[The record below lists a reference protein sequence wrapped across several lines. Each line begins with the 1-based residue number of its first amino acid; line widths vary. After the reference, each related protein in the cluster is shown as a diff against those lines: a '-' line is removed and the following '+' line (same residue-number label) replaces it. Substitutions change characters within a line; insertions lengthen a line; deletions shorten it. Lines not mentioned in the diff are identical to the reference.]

1 MKDQSV
7 HQEVYRVEEVEE
19 IFQGDATLA
28 VVEVDRDE
36 GKAGGGFPE
45 EAHAGDQGA
54 EKFLIVEQVEQQDQ
68 DDSFVVVV
76 GLKEPGD
83 QTAGGGDQDL
93 DDPLK
98 VRVYF
103 FVAYS
108 IDGPDGQETQ
118 E

>member
-1 MKDQSV
+1 M
-7 HQEVYRVEEVEE
+7 YRVEEVEE
-19 IFQGDATLA
+19 IFQGDATFP
-28 VVEVDRDE
+28 VIEVDRDE
-36 GKAGGGFPE
+36 GEAGGGFPE
-45 EAHAGDQGA
+45 EAQAGDQSA
-54 EKFLIVEQVEQQDQ
+54 EKLLIVEQVEYKDQ
-68 DDSFVVVV
+68 DDSFVVVI
-76 GLKEPGD
+76 GLKEPGG

-93 DDPLK
+93 NDPLK